1 MGLVKLP
8 KMNDEEIKE
17 VLKTNDLC
25 RIAFI
30 DGEYPYISPF
40 QYVYIND
47 CLYFHFTDYGKKKTI
62 LNKNKKVCVSIE
74 RFESDLNE
82 YYFISI
88 QGSLRE
94 IDDPRKKQEIINM
107 MLENA
112 KEKFSTNFLSVHG
125 LEKEKGWKSMEGA
138 ESMIIYKLK
147 EIGKRIGLKSL

>member
-1 MGLVKLP
+1 MGLIKLP
-8 KMNDEEIKE
+8 KMNDEEIK
-17 VLKTNDLC
+17 VALKDNELC

-47 CLYFHFTDYGKKKTI
+47 CLYFHFTDYGKKKKI
-62 LNKNKKVCVSIE
+62 LTKNKKVCVSIE
-74 RFESDLNE
+74 HFESNLKK

-88 QGSLRE
+88 QGNLRE
-94 IDDPRKKQEIINM
+94 INNPQKKQEIINLI
-107 MLENA
+107 LENA

-125 LEKEKGWKSMEGA
+125 LEKEKGWESMEIS
-138 ESMIIYKLK
+138 ESFIIYKLK